1 MLARFD
7 IMVGVSLIDI
17 TDEDVRFDII
27 DGGLYCAM
35 REVWYSTNNLGIFV
49 LLYVA
54 FQSKCPELSG
64 DNHVMN
70 ALHWSI
76 SQLEHSD
83 TYSGCNLKHMKFS
96 SGGKKSLLQSC
107 SVLYLETL

>member
-49 LLYVA
+49 LLYVV
-54 FQSKCPELSG
+54 F
-64 DNHVMN
+64 
-70 ALHWSI
+70 
-76 SQLEHSD
+76 HS
-83 TYSGCNLKHMKFS
+83 
-96 SGGKKSLLQSC
+96 KSLGN
-107 SVLYLETL
+107 SVDGHVTNVLGAFVEYSW

>member
-35 REVWYSTNNLGIFV
+35 RDV
-49 LLYVA
+49 
-54 FQSKCPELSG
+54 
-64 DNHVMN
+64 
-70 ALHWSI
+70 
-76 SQLEHSD
+76 
-83 TYSGCNLKHMKFS
+83 
-96 SGGKKSLLQSC
+96 
-107 SVLYLETL
+107 